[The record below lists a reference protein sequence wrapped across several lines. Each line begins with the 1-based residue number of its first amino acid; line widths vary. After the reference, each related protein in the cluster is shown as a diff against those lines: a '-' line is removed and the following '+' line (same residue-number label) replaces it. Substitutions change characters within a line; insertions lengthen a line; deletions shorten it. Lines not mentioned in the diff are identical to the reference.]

1 MAVIAYTDTGVPS
14 LYGKASLVTWPAMNT
29 PDTGTPIQGVGLS
42 DRCFQVTGTFGGS
55 TVVLQGSNDG
65 TNWVTLT
72 DPAGIA
78 ISFTST
84 GLKQVL
90 QITRYMRPS
99 VSGGAAVAVDCTLLC
114 VGRN

>member
-1 MAVIAYTDTGVPS
+1 MAVIAKAGTEVPTLFGKSSLVSWLAMATNDTGE
-14 LYGKASLVTWPAMNT
+14 A
-29 PDTGTPIQGVGLS
+29 IQGNGLA
-42 DRCFQVTGTFGGS
+42 DRSFQASGTFGGA

-65 TNWVTLT
+65 SNWVTLT
-72 DPAGIA
+72 DPAGAA

-99 VSGGAAVAVDCTLLC
+99 VTGGAGVAINCYLLAV
-114 VGRN
+114 GKN